1 MKIQA
6 EMNTEWKITQLG
18 NSVRGLPVEWIRY
31 KTNISDLKIPHQSMK
46 KQIQNMRELWNNMKI
61 TNLLIIGMEDQSSL
75 ANDVDQILHSKKKMS
90 QNKRKK
96 QPYKWV
102 QEIQNTRK
110 GLERNSL
117 CYITVNK
124 NH

>member
-46 KQIQNMRELWNNMKI
+46 KIDLKYVWTLEQYEKNKFAHYWYGRLVISGQWCRLDLTFKKENVSKQKKETAIQMDTRDIEHQER
-61 TNLLIIGMEDQSSL
+61 T
-75 ANDVDQILHSKKKMS
+75 
-90 QNKRKK
+90 RKK
-96 QPYKWV
+96 LPVLYYS
-102 QEIQNTRK
+102 E
-110 GLERNSL
+110 
-117 CYITVNK
+117 
-124 NH
+124 